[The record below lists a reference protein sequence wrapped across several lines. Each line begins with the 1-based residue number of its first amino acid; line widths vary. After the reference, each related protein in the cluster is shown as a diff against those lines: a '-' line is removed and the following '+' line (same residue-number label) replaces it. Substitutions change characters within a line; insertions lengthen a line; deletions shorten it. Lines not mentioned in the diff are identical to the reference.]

1 MYLKG
6 VLVDEEA
13 LCLPDGDLVL
23 SAPSSAIFFHVTLL
37 KAHTFIECRPMLT

>member
-13 LCLPDGDLVL
+13 LRLPGGDLVL
-23 SAPSSAIFFHVTLL
+23 SAPSSAIFYHVTLL
-37 KAHTFIECRPMLT
+37 KTHTFIKYRPMLT